1 MNLKTIN
8 MLKCKK
14 LSEILVR
21 GLYILS
27 IPFLFS
33 MSAFASDN
41 ARVEPTKILFIG
53 NSYTHMNDMP
63 SIFEKMAVAAG
74 KKVQVEKNTRSG
86 ASFRVHSEREDMYEA
101 IKSQQWDYVV
111 LQGYSREFSHVPGY
125 MDTATVPFVKQITD
139 SIYANNPC
147 TNVLLYMTWG
157 YEDGYKERGEVDNYE
172 KMADSIERGYRYV
185 GNMLQVPVVPV
196 GMVWKQVKSSSS
208 IDLYAEDRAHP
219 SINGSYL
226 IASTFFNAIFDE
238 SSEKIFT
245 STVKTENAEV
255 IKKEAAS
262 FVQDNRHR
270 YKLDENRFDLKSYVT
285 SAGEYTLEVT
295 SAFSTASSVLWSFGD
310 GSKLSEWSGIHKYKR
325 HGKYIVRIEVEG
337 ECGVR
342 VHECIVRFE
351 KPKKPKRRKR
361 KEPKYNVGN
370 EKKI

>member
-1 MNLKTIN
+1 VNLKTIN

-14 LSEILVR
+14 LSDVLVR
-21 GLYILS
+21 GLCILL

-33 MSAFASDN
+33 ASAFASKN
-41 ARVEPTKILFIG
+41 ARVKPTRILFIG

-63 SIFEKMAVAAG
+63 SIFEKMALAAG
-74 KKVQVEKNTRSG
+74 KKVKVEKNTRSG
-86 ASFRVHSEREDMYEA
+86 ASFRIHSEREDMYEA
-101 IKSQQWDYVV
+101 IKSEQWDYVI
-111 LQGYSREFSHVPGY
+111 LQGYSREFSHIPGY
-125 MDTATVPFVKQITD
+125 MDTATVPFVQRITD

-157 YEDGYKERGEVDNYE
+157 YEDGYKEREEVDNYE
-172 KMADSIERGYRYV
+172 KMADSIERGYQYV
-185 GNMLQVPVVPV
+185 GNMFQVPVVPV

-219 SINGSYL
+219 SIDGSYL

-238 SSEKIFT
+238 SNEKIFT

-262 FVQDNRHR
+262 FVQENRHR
-270 YKLDENRFDLKSYVT
+270 YKLDVNRFDLKPSIT
-285 SAGEYTLEVT
+285 SAGEYMLKVT
-295 SAFSTASSVLWSFGD
+295 STFSNASSVVWSFGD
-310 GSKLSEWSGIHKYKR
+310 GSNLNESSGIHKYKR
-325 HGKYIVRIEVEG
+325 HGKYVVRIQIEDK
-337 ECGVR
+337 CGIR
-342 VHECIVRFE
+342 VHERIVKFE